1 VLDMGLPD
9 GEGVSLLSG
18 RGAAATPAV
27 MLTAR
32 DRLEDRITGLNAGA
46 DDYLVKPFDL
56 AELEARLRAVLRR
69 PGQRAPVS
77 LSLGRL
83 RFETASRECFVGDEP
98 LDLGRRETLLL
109 EALMSA
115 AGRIVVRD
123 TLADR
128 LYGFNEPVTPNAL
141 EAAVSRLRR
150 SLESAAAD
158 VVLETRRGIG
168 YRLRAAT

>member
-1 VLDMGLPD
+1 
-9 GEGVSLLSG
+9 
-18 RGAAATPAV
+18 
-27 MLTAR
+27 
-32 DRLEDRITGLNAGA
+32 
-46 DDYLVKPFDL
+46 
-56 AELEARLRAVLRR
+56 VLRR
-69 PGQRAPVS
+69 PGARAPLS

-83 RFETASRECFVGDEP
+83 RLETATREFFVDDQP
-98 LDLGRRETLLL
+98 LDLARREASLL
-109 EALMSA
+109 EALLSS

-150 SLESAAAD
+150 ALEAASAG

-168 YRLRAAT
+168 YRLRAAS